1 MFELISS
8 KGSALFKNVSNML
21 DQAFGRIDVDEPIRI
36 ETEKVRTK
44 KRRELDLQIRAF
56 KEFVDL
62 EENQRAST
70 AK

>member
-1 MFELISS
+1 
-8 KGSALFKNVSNML
+8 ML

-62 EENQRAST
+62 EEN
-70 AK
+70 